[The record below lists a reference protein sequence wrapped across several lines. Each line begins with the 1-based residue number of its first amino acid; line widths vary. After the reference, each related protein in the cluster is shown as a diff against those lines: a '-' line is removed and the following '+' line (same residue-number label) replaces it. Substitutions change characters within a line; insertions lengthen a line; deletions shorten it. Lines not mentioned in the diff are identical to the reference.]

1 MIKQESVKKLKESV
15 DILEIV
21 QEYLP
26 NLKRRGKNYFALCP
40 FHSEKTPSFSIAP
53 DKGII
58 HCFGCGY
65 TADIIKFVEDIEH
78 ISYQEAVEKIAKKFN
93 FVLEYVDAEKQ
104 KILKEKYD
112 EQQVLLNLLTNLAE
126 VYHNILL
133 KEKVASEAR
142 NYLVSRGV
150 KVETIERFKIGFAP
164 EGNFIVKNYK
174 NIKEL
179 KDFDLSTLYKAGV
192 INFKSQENLEK
203 TNGINKYEHPYDYF
217 RNRIMFPIFNLS
229 GKVVSFGGRIIGKQK
244 FLGSDGEIPTYLNGP
259 QSVVFNKSSVLYGL
273 YQAKDY
279 IVKEKSIIFVE
290 GYMDVIVLFQEGIK
304 NVVAP
309 LGTALTEQHIKVC
322 KRLLDISN
330 SEIFLMFDPDEAGVD
345 ATVKASSVVFSNGGY
360 PQVIILDEDIDPDEY
375 ILKHGVEKLKS
386 LIFVKCSVVKF
397 MVRNY
402 LKNRKINDVV
412 NLSINEKLS
421 LLKKLLELTENI
433 SQPIIKSEV
442 IKEIAEELKI
452 DERIVRSEQLKFYKK
467 QTPEFIQNIFKNK
480 PYSCEEELLWI
491 CVHYPET
498 INEIDEELFSHNK
511 ECFEI
516 FKKLKQNYSK
526 NINDISLII
535 EELTS
540 SSKELFLRIVY
551 DEKQMT
557 TSLEEKIKL
566 LYDEIYRMKYMIRYR
581 ELKPLINDML
591 NEKVSFDPVIFN
603 EFKQIVEILKLGKR
617 NTLLN
622 N

>member
-1 MIKQESVKKLKESV
+1 MIKQESIKKLKESI
-15 DILEIV
+15 DILRIV
-21 QEYLP
+21 QDYLP
-26 NLKRRGKNYFALCP
+26 NLRHSGKNYFALCP
-40 FHSEKTPSFSIAP
+40 FHSEKTPSFSVAP

-65 TADIIKFVEDIEH
+65 TADIIKFVQDIEH
-78 ISYQEAVEKIAKKFN
+78 ISYQEAVEKIARKFN
-93 FVLEYVDAEKQ
+93 FVLEYVNPEQQ

-112 EQQVLLNLLTNLAE
+112 EQKILLDLLTNLAE

-133 KEKVASEAR
+133 KENVASEAR
-142 NYLVSRGV
+142 NYLVSRGL
-150 KVETIERFKIGFAP
+150 KVETIEKFKIGFAP
-164 EGNFIVKNYK
+164 EGNFIVNNYK

-179 KDFDLSTLYKAGV
+179 KYFDLSTFYKAGV
-192 INFKSQENLEK
+192 INFKSQENLQK
-203 TNGINKYEHPYDYF
+203 TNILNKYEHPYDYF
-217 RNRIMFPIFNLS
+217 RNRIIFPIFNLS
-229 GKVVSFGGRIIGKQK
+229 GKVVSFGGRIVGIKK
-244 FLGSDGEIPTYLNGP
+244 SSEYLDDVPTYLNGP

-273 YQAKDY
+273 YQVKDY
-279 IVKEKSIIFVE
+279 IVKEKKIIFVE

-345 ATVKASSVVFSNGGY
+345 AVLKASNVIFANGGY
-360 PQVIILDEDIDPDEY
+360 PQVITLDENIDPDEY
-375 ILKHGVEKLKS
+375 ILKHGVEKLRNLISEKS
-386 LIFVKCSVVKF
+386 SVVKF
-397 MVRNY
+397 LVRNY
-402 LKNRKINDVV
+402 LRNKKINNVLS
-412 NLSINEKLS
+412 LSINEKLN
-421 LLKKLLELTENI
+421 LLKKFLYMAENI

-452 DERIVRSEQLKFYKK
+452 DEKVVRSEQLKFYKK
-467 QTPEFIQNIFKNK
+467 QTTKDIQSILKNK

-491 CVHYPET
+491 CVHYPEI
-498 INEIDEELFSHNK
+498 INEIDKEIFSHNK

-516 FKKLKQNYSK
+516 FKKLKQNYSNSIK
-526 NINDISLII
+526 DISLII

-540 SSKELFLRIVY
+540 SSKELLLRIIY
-551 DEKQMT
+551 DEKQIT

-566 LYDEIYRMKYMIRYR
+566 LYDEIYRIKYMIRYK

-591 NEKVSFDPVIFN
+591 NEKISFDPLIFN
-603 EFKQIVEILKLGKR
+603 EFKQILEILKLGKKSKF
-617 NTLLN
+617 LN
-622 N
+622 